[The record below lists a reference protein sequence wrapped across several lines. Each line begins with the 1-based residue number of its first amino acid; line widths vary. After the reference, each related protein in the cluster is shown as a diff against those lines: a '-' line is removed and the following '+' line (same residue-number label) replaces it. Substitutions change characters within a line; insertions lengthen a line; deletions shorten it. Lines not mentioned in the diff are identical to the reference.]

1 MRISDWSSD
10 VGSSDVY
17 AQGGV
22 EDERRQ
28 TDGLIVGVENVVE
41 PRHRPVE
48 IPEEA
53 HARPLPRHARLVP
66 VGLIGR
72 YAEEGAVRVVEGA
85 VRGGQ
90 KPDRIAGLTR
100 RGRAV
105 EGQRSE
111 ERRVGK
117 ECVSTCRS
125 RWSPYNY
132 KKK

>member
-90 KPDRIAGLTR
+90 TP
-100 RGRAV
+100 
-105 EGQRSE
+105 RSE
-111 ERRVGK
+111 ERRVGN
-117 ECVSTCRS
+117 ECGSTWRS
-125 RWSPYNY
+125 RWSTYH
-132 KKK
+132 